1 MTRVFDE
8 QAIRAAVD
16 QAAVVDAITEGFR
29 RYSAGEVD
37 VPPVGL
43 LHFEDPPGDVHIKY
57 GAIRGDDFYLVKV
70 ASGFYEN
77 IDRGLPVSDGSMLLY
92 DRQTGEMLAV
102 LLDRG
107 WLTELRTGAAGAVAA
122 RLLAPPGV
130 ERIGMVGTGVQA
142 RFQLRALPAATA
154 CRRVMAWGRDPV
166 RLAGYAA
173 EMTDEG
179 WEVEVTADL
188 ADIAAACD
196 LIVTVTPARE
206 PLLMDEWIRP
216 GTHIT
221 AVGSDNL
228 GKQELDPAILG
239 RADVVAADS
248 ISQATHHGECAH
260 GLASGGLDPDDIVE
274 LGAIVADP
282 SLGRASPDQITLAD
296 LTGVAVQDIQVAKM
310 AWEALDRQS

>member
-8 QAIRAAVD
+8 EAIRAAVD
-16 QAAVVDAITEGFR
+16 PAAVVDAVADGFR
-29 RYSAGEVD
+29 RYTAGEVD

-57 GAIRGDDFYLVKV
+57 GAIRGDDYYLVKV

-77 IDRGLPVSDGSMLLY
+77 ADRGLPVSDGSMLLY
-92 DRQTGEMLAV
+92 DRRTGEMLAV

-122 RLLAPPGV
+122 RLLAPPEV

-142 RFQLRALPAATA
+142 RFQLRALPAATG
-154 CRRVMAWGRDPV
+154 CRRVLAWGRDPG
-166 RLAGYAA
+166 RLAAYSS
-173 EMTDEG
+173 EMRAEG
-179 WEVEVTADL
+179 WEIETTTAL
-188 ADIAAACD
+188 AEIPAACD

-206 PLLMDEWIRP
+206 PLLLDEWIRP
-216 GTHIT
+216 GTHLT

-248 ISQATHHGECAH
+248 ISQTTHHGECAH
-260 GLASGGLDPDDIVE
+260 GLAAGHLDRDTIVE

-282 SLGRASPDQITLAD
+282 SLGRTSPDQITVAD

-310 AWEALDRQS
+310 AWETLGSRP